1 MIPKMNP
8 KQMRKMMKQ
17 LGMEMEELEAE
28 RVIIILKDR
37 KIIIDSPEISVIKV
51 KGQKTYQIAGPEHE
65 ELLIP
70 EDDVKLVAEQAGVSE
85 EEARK
90 ALTEAGGDLAN
101 AILRLTEGKDG

>member
-28 RVIIILKDR
+28 KVIIFLKDR
-37 KIIIDSPEISVIKV
+37 KIIIDRPEISVIKV
-51 KGQKTYQIAGPEHE
+51 KGQKTYQIAGEERE

-70 EDDVKLVAEQAGVSE
+70 EEDVRLVAEQAGVSE
-85 EEARK
+85 EEARQ
-90 ALTEAGGDLAN
+90 ALALAGGDLAK
-101 AILRLTEGKDG
+101 AILGLTEGKDG